1 MHNYSYRYFY
11 SVVWIISL
19 LKSENPNQ
27 SAIRIARLARKTP
40 GVSRPAVGDI
50 YSSGFCPV
58 PLALSLT
65 PRSSCCQSFCSNPPW
80 ADTIPQ
86 LKFLVKTFVKFIP
99 WPKDRRPKKQQKIGA
114 FTPAAILSMRVGW
127 MDSFW
132 QTTKALRLGN

>member
-19 LKSENPNQ
+19 LKSENPCIELH
-27 SAIRIARLARKTP
+27 ALHERRL
-40 GVSRPAVGDI
+40 VSVGPAVGDI

-114 FTPAAILSMRVGW
+114 FTPAAILSMRVVW

-132 QTTKALRLGN
+132 QTTKALRLGD